1 MSELLFEVDL
11 LNMRTGYD
19 SELLVEMFQIFRAT
33 YLDYFEM
40 IDARMKNEDWVGVSG
55 IAHRAKSSV
64 AIMGMEEIRIEFG
77 KMEDLCENGD
87 AIDGCELWL
96 KQLKTKVNLAV
107 QQIDEYITRI

>member
-11 LNMRTGYD
+11 LNLRTGYD

-40 IDARMKNEDWVGVSG
+40 IETRIKKDDWVGVSE

-64 AIMGMEEIRIEFG
+64 AIMGMEEIRGEFG
-77 KMEDLCENGD
+77 KMEDLCENGN
-87 AIDGCELWL
+87 AIDECELWL
-96 KQLKTKVNLAV
+96 KQLKEKVNIAV
-107 QQIDEYITRI
+107 QQIDEYITSI

>member
-11 LNMRTGYD
+11 LNKRTGYD
-19 SELLVEMFQIFRAT
+19 PELLVEMFQIFRAT

-40 IDARMKNEDWVGVSG
+40 IEARIKEENWVGVSG

-64 AIMGMEEIRIEFG
+64 AIMGMEEIRVEFG

-87 AIDGCELWL
+87 AILSL
-96 KQLKTKVNLAV
+96 
-107 QQIDEYITRI
+107 IHI